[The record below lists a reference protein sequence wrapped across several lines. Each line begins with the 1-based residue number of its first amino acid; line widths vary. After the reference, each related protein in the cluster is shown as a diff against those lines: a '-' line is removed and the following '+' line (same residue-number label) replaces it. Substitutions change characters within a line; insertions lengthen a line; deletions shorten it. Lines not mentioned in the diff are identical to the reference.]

1 MRVVDLIKRGSASRG
16 HAAASA
22 EARADAEI
30 AVPKTRRRLFTKYV
44 ALFVAVVC
52 VALLSNGIFDVF
64 FYYQEHKTSLIRIQ
78 REQAEAAAAKIGQ
91 FIKEIE
97 SQLGWTTQL
106 PWSAGS
112 IEQRRFD
119 ALRLLR
125 QVPAITELAQ
135 LDATGKERLRV
146 SRLAMDVVASG
157 ADLSNDPKF
166 AEAVARKVYYGPVYF
181 RRESEPYMTL
191 AIAGTRRD
199 AGVSV
204 AEVNL
209 KLIWDV
215 VSQIKVGERG
225 HAYVVD
231 AQGRLIAHPD
241 ISLVL
246 RNTDMS
252 KLAQVRAARAA
263 ASGGGGDNPAETV
276 QEAENIEGRKVLTA
290 YAPVAPLGW
299 LMFVELPAEEA
310 YAPLYAALK
319 RLAFVLL
326 GALGF
331 AVLAGMFLAGRMVG
345 PIQALQTGAARI
357 GRGDLSQRIAIKTG
371 DELEALADQFN
382 DMAGQLQESYAGL
395 EKKVEQRTHE
405 LSESLE
411 QQTATSEVLRV
422 ISSSPSDLKP
432 VFETMLANATRLCEA
447 KFGFLW
453 LSEGG
458 GFRAVAL
465 HGVPP
470 TLAEDYEREP
480 VIHPGPQI
488 PLGRLAQTREVI
500 RVADVRE
507 DPGYLEGYQPIVRL
521 ADIGGARTLLLVPM
535 LKESV
540 LVGAISIYREE
551 ISPFSEKQTELVSNF
566 ASQAVIAIE
575 NVRLL
580 TELRARTDELGQSV
594 GELRALGEVS
604 QAVNS
609 TLDLQ
614 TVLSTIV
621 AKAVQLSDT
630 DGGSIYVHDEAQQ
643 EFQLQANYGMS
654 EDLIAALK
662 EHHTDL
668 SGAVA
673 GAAKQGEP
681 VQVPDMRTEPP
692 VPANELMLKAGYRAR
707 LLVPLMRFNQVM
719 GALVVR
725 RKAPGEFSKNTIDL
739 LRTFAAQSVLAI
751 QNARLFQEIEE
762 KGRQLELASQHKSQF
777 VASMSHELRTPL
789 NAIIGLTEMMVT
801 NAARFGTE
809 KASEPLKRVHRAGQ
823 HLLGLINQV
832 LDLSKIEA
840 GKLELNPE
848 SVNLAPLVDEVV
860 GTARQ
865 LAQQNKNKLVVEAQ
879 EKLGMLTVDPMRL
892 RQILLNLLS
901 NACKFTTQGEVK
913 LRVRKVADG
922 RNWVEFAV
930 ADTGIGMTAEQQA
943 KLFEEFT
950 QADSST
956 ARRYGGTGLGLAITR
971 KLARMMGGDVT
982 VQSEPGKGSVFT
994 VRLPAG
1000 ADAAARSAG
1009 NGSRAPSSDC
1019 VLVVDDDATAREL
1032 IAEHLKSEGFSVVTA
1047 AGGLEG
1053 LKLAKEL
1060 RPIAITLDVMMPD
1073 LDGWS
1078 VLAALRQ
1085 DPELAEIPVIM
1096 ITILDEHRRGVAL
1109 GAAGYLTKPID
1120 RERLSRMVSRF
1131 RGSARQA
1138 RVLLVEDDGT
1148 QRERLH
1154 GWLAG
1159 EQWVVQEAANGRDA
1173 LALLKDS
1180 KPDVILL
1187 DLMMPEMDG
1196 FAVVA
1201 ALQKEPRWRDI
1212 PVIVI
1217 TARDLDAQ
1225 DRERLNSGVQSVLV
1239 KETFRPADLVER
1251 IRRLARGRSEVGKE
1265 MEAAS

>member
-1 MRVVDLIKRGSASRG
+1 MSVLDFAKHLRASTRPG
-16 HAAASA
+16 GAAAADAPQQATA
-22 EARADAEI
+22 EAP
-30 AVPKTRRRLFTKYV
+30 VVKTRRRLFTKYV

-52 VALLSNGIFDVF
+52 IALVSNGVFDVV
-64 FYYQEHKTSLIRIQ
+64 FYYQEHKASLIRIQ

-166 AEAVARKVYYGPVYF
+166 VEAVARKVYYGPVYF

-252 KLAQVRAARAA
+252 KLAQVRAARAG
-263 ASGGGGDNPAETV
+263 ASGGEDASASPV
-276 QEAENIEGRKVLTA
+276 QESENIEGRKVLTA
-290 YAPVAPLGW
+290 YARVAPLGW
-299 LMFVELPAEEA
+299 LMFVELPAAEA

-319 RLAFVLL
+319 RLGFVLL
-326 GALGF
+326 AALCI

-345 PIQALQTGAARI
+345 PIQALRTGAARL
-357 GRGDLSQRIAIKTG
+357 GSGDLSQRIAVKTG

-382 DMAGQLQESYAGL
+382 AMAGQLQESYAGL
-395 EKKVEQRTHE
+395 EKKVEERTHE
-405 LSESLE
+405 L
-411 QQTATSEVLRV
+411 
-422 ISSSPSDLKP
+422 
-432 VFETMLANATRLCEA
+432 ETRSHELA
-447 KFGFLW
+447 
-453 LSEGG
+453 
-458 GFRAVAL
+458 
-465 HGVPP
+465 
-470 TLAEDYEREP
+470 
-480 VIHPGPQI
+480 
-488 PLGRLAQTREVI
+488 
-500 RVADVRE
+500 
-507 DPGYLEGYQPIVRL
+507 
-521 ADIGGARTLLLVPM
+521 
-535 LKESV
+535 
-540 LVGAISIYREE
+540 
-551 ISPFSEKQTELVSNF
+551 
-566 ASQAVIAIE
+566 
-575 NVRLL
+575 
-580 TELRARTDELGQSV
+580 QSV
-594 GELRALGEVS
+594 GELRALGEVT

-609 TLDLQ
+609 TLDLA

-621 AKAVQLSDT
+621 AKAVELSDT
-630 DGGSIYVHDEAQQ
+630 EAGSIYVVDPTTQGLHLRASH
-643 EFQLQANYGMS
+643 GMS
-654 EDLIAALK
+654 DELIAELNRQGV
-662 EHHTDL
+662 DL
-668 SGAVA
+668 SEKTIAE
-673 GAAKQGEP
+673 AAAQRAP
-681 VQVPDMRTEPP
+681 VQTPDLKDAAPSP
-692 VPANELMLKAGYRAR
+692 VLNILLRAGYRAV
-707 LLVPLMRFNQVM
+707 LIVPLLGPEGLIGM
-719 GALVVR
+719 LVVR
-725 RKAPGEFSKNTIDL
+725 RKAPGEFPQHTVDL
-739 LRTFAAQSVLAI
+739 LQTFAAQSVLAI
-751 QNARLFQEIEE
+751 QNANLFTEVEE
-762 KGRQLELASQHKSQF
+762 KSRQLEMASQHKSQF

-789 NAIIGLTEMMVT
+789 NAIIGLTEMMVN
-801 NAARFGTE
+801 NATRFGTE
-809 KASEPLKRVHRAGQ
+809 KAAEPLRRVHRAGT

-840 GKLELNPE
+840 GKLELSPE
-848 SVNLAPLVDEVV
+848 TVSLAPLLEDVI

-865 LAQQNKNKLVVEAQ
+865 LAEQNKNRLVVESP
-879 EKLGMLTVDPMRL
+879 ENLGTLTVDPMRL

-901 NACKFTTQGEVK
+901 NACKFTKQGEVV
-913 LRVRKVADG
+913 LRVKRVADG
-922 RNWVEFAV
+922 RNWIEIAV
-930 ADTGIGMTAEQQA
+930 ADTGIGMTPEQLA

-956 ARRYGGTGLGLAITR
+956 ARQYGGTGLGLAITR

-982 VQSEPGKGSVFT
+982 AASEPGKGSVFT
-994 VRLPAG
+994 VRLPA
-1000 ADAAARSAG
+1000 SAG
-1009 NGSRAPSSDC
+1009 SQASRSTGSDGRRSPTADC
-1019 VLVVDDDATAREL
+1019 VLVIDDDATAREL
-1032 IAEHLKSEGFSVVTA
+1032 IADHLKAEGFSVVTA
-1047 AGGLEG
+1047 AGGVEG
-1053 LKLAKEL
+1053 LKRAKEL
-1060 RPIAITLDVMMPD
+1060 RPTAITLDVMMPD

-1085 DPELAEIPVIM
+1085 DPELADIPVIM
-1096 ITILDEHRRGVAL
+1096 VTIVDEHRRGIAL

-1120 RERLSRMVSRF
+1120 RERLHRLVTRF
-1131 RGSARQA
+1131 RAA
-1138 RVLLVEDDGT
+1138 APPTRVLLVEDDAV
-1148 QRERLH
+1148 QRERMR
-1154 GWLAG
+1154 GWLEG
-1159 EQWVVQEAANGRDA
+1159 PQWAVREAANGREA
-1173 LALLKDS
+1173 LDRLQQG

-1201 ALQKEPRWRDI
+1201 ALQKQADWRDI

-1217 TARDLDAQ
+1217 TSLDLDAK
-1225 DRERLNSGVQSVLV
+1225 DRERLNAGVQLVLV
-1239 KETFRPADLVER
+1239 KERFRPADLVER
-1251 IRRLARGRSEVGKE
+1251 IRRLVHSKPPVLSAMEV
-1265 MEAAS
+1265 AS

>member
-1 MRVVDLIKRGSASRG
+1 MSVLDFVKAWRTSKRPEAGGADVPQQ
-16 HAAASA
+16 AAAGA
-22 EARADAEI
+22 P
-30 AVPKTRRRLFTKYV
+30 VTKTRRRLFTKYV

-64 FYYQEHKTSLIRIQ
+64 FYYQEHKASLIRIQ

-252 KLAQVRAARAA
+252 KLAQVRAARAS
-263 ASGGGGDNPAETV
+263 ASGAGTGDNVAETV

-290 YAPVAPLGW
+290 YARVAPLGW

-319 RLAFVLL
+319 RLGFVLL
-326 GALGF
+326 AALF
-331 AVLAGMFLAGRMVG
+331 IAALAGMFLAGRMVG
-345 PIQALQTGAARI
+345 PIQALRTGAARL
-357 GRGDLSQRIAIKTG
+357 GSGDLSQRIAVKTG

-382 DMAGQLQESYAGL
+382 AMAGQLQESYAGL
-395 EKKVEQRTHE
+395 EKKVEERTHE
-405 LSESLE
+405 L
-411 QQTATSEVLRV
+411 
-422 ISSSPSDLKP
+422 
-432 VFETMLANATRLCEA
+432 ETRSHELA
-447 KFGFLW
+447 
-453 LSEGG
+453 
-458 GFRAVAL
+458 
-465 HGVPP
+465 
-470 TLAEDYEREP
+470 
-480 VIHPGPQI
+480 
-488 PLGRLAQTREVI
+488 
-500 RVADVRE
+500 
-507 DPGYLEGYQPIVRL
+507 
-521 ADIGGARTLLLVPM
+521 
-535 LKESV
+535 
-540 LVGAISIYREE
+540 
-551 ISPFSEKQTELVSNF
+551 
-566 ASQAVIAIE
+566 
-575 NVRLL
+575 
-580 TELRARTDELGQSV
+580 QSV
-594 GELRALGEVS
+594 GELRALGEVT

-609 TLDLQ
+609 TLDLA

-621 AKAVQLSDT
+621 AKAVELSGT
-630 DGGSIYVHDEAQQ
+630 EAGSIYVVDPTTQGL
-643 EFQLQANYGMS
+643 QLRASHGMS
-654 EDLIAALK
+654 EELIAELNRQGV
-662 EHHTDL
+662 DL
-668 SGAVA
+668 SEKTIAD
-673 GAAKQGEP
+673 AAAQRAP
-681 VQVPDMRTEPP
+681 VQTPDLRDAAPSP
-692 VPANELMLKAGYRAR
+692 VLNILLRAGYRAA
-707 LLVPLMRFNQVM
+707 LIVPLLGPEGLIGM
-719 GALVVR
+719 LVVR
-725 RKAPGEFSKNTIDL
+725 RKAPGEFPQHSADL
-739 LRTFAAQSVLAI
+739 LQTFAAQSVLAI
-751 QNARLFQEIEE
+751 QNANLFTEVEE
-762 KGRQLELASQHKSQF
+762 KSRQLEMASQHKSQF

-789 NAIIGLTEMMVT
+789 NAIIGLTEMMVS
-801 NAARFGTE
+801 NATRFGTE
-809 KASEPLKRVHRAGQ
+809 KAAEPLRRVHRAGT

-840 GKLELNPE
+840 GKLELSPE
-848 SVNLAPLVDEVV
+848 MVNLAPLLEDVI

-865 LAQQNKNKLVVEAQ
+865 LAEQNKNHLLLEAQ
-879 EKLGMLTVDPMRL
+879 ENLGQLTVDPMRL

-901 NACKFTTQGEVK
+901 NACKFTKQGEVK
-913 LRVRKVADG
+913 LGVKRVVDG
-922 RNWVEFAV
+922 RNWIEIAV

-956 ARRYGGTGLGLAITR
+956 ARQYGGTGLGLAITR
-971 KLARMMGGDVT
+971 RLARMMGGDVT
-982 VQSEPGKGSVFT
+982 VASEPGKGSVFT
-994 VRLPAG
+994 VRLPG
-1000 ADAAARSAG
+1000 SADSQARSST
-1009 NGSRAPSSDC
+1009 GSDGRRLPTADR
-1019 VLVVDDDATAREL
+1019 VLVIDDDATAREL
-1032 IAEHLKSEGFSVVTA
+1032 IADHLKAEGFSVVTA
-1047 AGGLEG
+1047 AGGVEG

-1060 RPIAITLDVMMPD
+1060 RPTAITLDVMMPD

-1078 VLAALRQ
+1078 VLGALRQ
-1085 DPELAEIPVIM
+1085 DPELADIPVIM
-1096 ITILDEHRRGVAL
+1096 ITIVDEHRRGIAL

-1120 RERLSRMVSRF
+1120 RERLHRLVTRF
-1131 RGSARQA
+1131 RASTPPT
-1138 RVLLVEDDGT
+1138 RVLLVEDDAV
-1148 QRERLH
+1148 QRERMR
-1154 GWLAG
+1154 GWLEGPHWA
-1159 EQWVVQEAANGRDA
+1159 VREAANGREA
-1173 LALLKDS
+1173 LDRLQQG

-1201 ALQKEPRWRDI
+1201 ALQKEPAWRDI

-1217 TARDLDAQ
+1217 TALDLDAK
-1225 DRERLNSGVQSVLV
+1225 DRERLNAGVQFVLV
-1239 KETFRPADLVER
+1239 KERFRPADLVER
-1251 IRRLARGRSEVGKE
+1251 VRWLVQKKPASVSNG

>member
-1 MRVVDLIKRGSASRG
+1 MRRPNLFNALRPSAAG
-16 HAAASA
+16 AGAAA
-22 EARADAEI
+22 EAVQKI
-30 AVPKTRRRLFTKYV
+30 APETPVAKTRRRLFSKYV

-52 VALLSNGIFDVF
+52 IALVSNGIFDVL
-64 FYYQEHKTSLIRIQ
+64 FYYREHKVSLIRIQ

-91 FIKEIE
+91 FVKEIE

-215 VSQIKVGERG
+215 VTQIKVGERG

-263 ASGGGGDNPAETV
+263 TTGAGSADNPAETV

-319 RLAFVLL
+319 RLGLVLL
-326 GALGF
+326 AALF
-331 AVLAGMFLAGRMVG
+331 IAVLAGMFLAGRMVG
-345 PIQALQTGAARI
+345 PIQALRVGAARL
-357 GRGDLSQRIAIKTG
+357 GSGDLSQRIAVKTG

-382 DMAGQLQESYAGL
+382 AMAGQLQESYAGL
-395 EKKVEQRTHE
+395 EKKVEERTHE
-405 LSESLE
+405 L
-411 QQTATSEVLRV
+411 
-422 ISSSPSDLKP
+422 
-432 VFETMLANATRLCEA
+432 ETRSRELA
-447 KFGFLW
+447 
-453 LSEGG
+453 
-458 GFRAVAL
+458 
-465 HGVPP
+465 
-470 TLAEDYEREP
+470 
-480 VIHPGPQI
+480 
-488 PLGRLAQTREVI
+488 
-500 RVADVRE
+500 
-507 DPGYLEGYQPIVRL
+507 
-521 ADIGGARTLLLVPM
+521 
-535 LKESV
+535 
-540 LVGAISIYREE
+540 
-551 ISPFSEKQTELVSNF
+551 
-566 ASQAVIAIE
+566 
-575 NVRLL
+575 
-580 TELRARTDELGQSV
+580 QSV
-594 GELRALGEVS
+594 GELRALGEVT

-609 TLDLQ
+609 TLDLA

-621 AKAVQLSDT
+621 AKAVELSGT
-630 DGGSIYVHDEAQQ
+630 EGGSIYVVDPTTRELHLRASH
-643 EFQLQANYGMS
+643 GMS
-654 EDLIAALK
+654 DELIAELNRQGV
-662 EHHTDL
+662 DL
-668 SGAVA
+668 NEKTIAD
-673 GAAKQGEP
+673 AAAQKAP
-681 VQVPDMRTEPP
+681 VQTPDLKDAPP
-692 VPANELMLKAGYRAR
+692 SPVLDILLRAGFRAV
-707 LLVPLMRFNQVM
+707 LIVPLLGPEGLIGM
-719 GALVVR
+719 LVVR
-725 RKAPGEFSKNTIDL
+725 RKAPGEFPQHAVDL
-739 LRTFAAQSVLAI
+739 LQTFAAQSVLAI
-751 QNARLFQEIEE
+751 QNANLFMEVEE
-762 KGRQLELASQHKSQF
+762 KSRQLEMASQHKSQF

-789 NAIIGLTEMMVT
+789 NAIIGLTEMMVS
-801 NAARFGTE
+801 NAQRFGTE
-809 KASEPLKRVHRAGQ
+809 KAAEPLRRVHRAGT

-840 GKLELNPE
+840 GKLELSPE
-848 SVNLAPLVDEVV
+848 TVNLSPLLEDVI

-865 LAQQNKNKLVVEAQ
+865 LADQNKNRLVVESP
-879 EKLGMLTVDPMRL
+879 ENLGTLTVDPMRL

-901 NACKFTTQGEVK
+901 NACKFTKQGEVK
-913 LRVRKVADG
+913 LRVSKVVDG
-922 RNWVEFAV
+922 RSWVEIAV
-930 ADTGIGMTAEQQA
+930 ADTGIGMTPEQQA
-943 KLFEEFT
+943 RLFEEFT

-956 ARRYGGTGLGLAITR
+956 ARQYGGTGLGLAITR

-982 VQSEPGKGSVFT
+982 VTSEPGKGSVFT

-1000 ADAAARSAG
+1000 AASPATLSASSDGARSPTAE
-1009 NGSRAPSSDC
+1009 C
-1019 VLVVDDDATAREL
+1019 ILVIDDDATAREL
-1032 IAEHLKSEGFSVVTA
+1032 IADHLKAEGFSVVPA
-1047 AGGLEG
+1047 AGGAEG

-1060 RPIAITLDVMMPD
+1060 RPTAITLDVMMPD

-1078 VLAALRQ
+1078 VLAALRK
-1085 DPELAEIPVIM
+1085 DPELSEIPVIM
-1096 ITILDEHRRGVAL
+1096 ITIVDEHRRGIAL

-1120 RERLSRMVSRF
+1120 RERLRRVISRF
-1131 RGSARQA
+1131 RAPSRPT
-1138 RVLLVEDDGT
+1138 RVLMVEDDT
-1148 QRERLH
+1148 VQRERM
-1154 GWLAG
+1154 
-1159 EQWVVQEAANGRDA
+1159 
-1173 LALLKDS
+1173 LALLEGPQWAVREAENGREALKRIEES

-1201 ALQKEPRWRDI
+1201 ALQKEAGWQDI

-1217 TARDLDAQ
+1217 TARDLDDK
-1225 DRERLNSGVQSVLV
+1225 DRERLNSGVQTVLV
-1239 KETFRPADLVER
+1239 KESFRPTELVER
-1251 IRRLARGRSEVGKE
+1251 IRRVVDGKPAPAG